1 LTASSVLEVIHAFEK
16 KVRAKLPHK
25 LVERRAGDVTGLML
39 ILVANTIFRLD
50 STIDTRRSTGQRLK
64 WEQ

>member
-1 LTASSVLEVIHAFEK
+1 MLLKK